1 MTPEKPESIQRN
13 FLARIGPSEPLREL
27 FEHLPGVFFFAK
39 DQNSRMMCASSTIY
53 KRLGC
58 NEELDVV
65 GRQDSD
71 FFPKQIADNFVRD
84 DQKVFATGKPLLNRV
99 EIWYNEQ
106 RMLDW
111 FVTNKLPLKD
121 ESGNI
126 IGLMGTVRS
135 YEGSRK
141 LLLPFSQIS
150 AAVEFIRTHH
160 RERISVTDLAHHSGL
175 SPRQLNRKFNDAFG
189 MSAQDFL
196 TKTRIQTASDAL
208 LNTDLSIAE
217 IAQKFG
223 FCDQSAFTQA
233 FRKHTGITPLKFRK
247 RYAS

>member
-1 MTPEKPESIQRN
+1 VAPEKPESIQRN
-13 FLARIGPSEPLREL
+13 FLARIGPGEPVREL

-208 LNTDLSIAE
+208 LNTALSIAE

-247 RYAS
+247 RYAP

>member
-1 MTPEKPESIQRN
+1 MAPEKPESIQRN
-13 FLARIGPSEPLREL
+13 FLARIGPGEPVREL

-121 ESGNI
+121 ESGNV

-208 LNTDLSIAE
+208 LNTALSIAE

>member
-1 MTPEKPESIQRN
+1 MAPEKPESIQRN
-13 FLARIGPSEPLREL
+13 FLARIGPGEPVREL

-208 LNTDLSIAE
+208 LNTALSIAE

-233 FRKHTGITPLKFRK
+233 FRKHTGVTPLKFRK
-247 RYAS
+247 RYAP

>member
-1 MTPEKPESIQRN
+1 MPAESPESIQKS
-13 FLARIGPSEPLREL
+13 FLSQIGPGEPIREL

-39 DQNSRMMCASSTIY
+39 DLDSRIMCASQATSE
-53 KRLGC
+53 RLGC
-58 NEELDVV
+58 QNEMEVV
-65 GRQDSD
+65 GKNDSD
-71 FFPKQIADNFVRD
+71 FYPKELAAKFLMD
-84 DQKVFATGKPLLNRV
+84 DLQVLNTGQALIDKV
-99 EIWYNEQ
+99 EIGYNKQ

-111 FVTNKLPLKD
+111 IITSKFPLRDATGK
-121 ESGNI
+121 I
-126 IGLMGTVRS
+126 IGLMGMFRS

-141 LLLPFSQIS
+141 LLLPYSQIS
-150 AAVEFIRTHH
+150 SVVEYIRSHH
-160 RERISVTDLAHHSGL
+160 RDHISVTDLAKRAKL

-208 LNTDLSIAE
+208 LNTASSIAE
-217 IAQKFG
+217 IAEQFG

-247 RYAS
+247 RYAT

>member
-1 MTPEKPESIQRN
+1 MAPEKPESIQRN
-13 FLARIGPSEPLREL
+13 FLARIGPGEPVREL

-208 LNTDLSIAE
+208 LNTALSIAE

-247 RYAS
+247 RYAP

>member
-1 MTPEKPESIQRN
+1 M
-13 FLARIGPSEPLREL
+13 
-27 FEHLPGVFFFAK
+27 
-39 DQNSRMMCASSTIY
+39 
-53 KRLGC
+53 
-58 NEELDVV
+58 
-65 GRQDSD
+65 
-71 FFPKQIADNFVRD
+71 RD

-196 TKTRIQTASDAL
+196 TKTRLQTASDAL
-208 LNTDLSIAE
+208 LNTALSIAE

-247 RYAS
+247 RYAP

>member
-1 MTPEKPESIQRN
+1 VAPEKPESIQRN
-13 FLARIGPSEPLREL
+13 FLARIGPGEPVREL

>member
-1 MTPEKPESIQRN
+1 
-13 FLARIGPSEPLREL
+13 
-27 FEHLPGVFFFAK
+27 
-39 DQNSRMMCASSTIY
+39 MCASSTIY

-58 NEELDVV
+58 KKELDVV

-71 FFPKQIADNFVRD
+71 FFPQQIADNFVRD
-84 DQKVFATGKPLLNRV
+84 DKAVFATGKPLLNRV

-111 FVTNKLPLKD
+111 FVTNKLPLKNA
-121 ESGNI
+121 SGNV
-126 IGLMGTVRS
+126 IGLIGTVRS

-141 LLLPFSQIS
+141 LMLPFSQIS
-150 AAVEFIRTHH
+150 AAVEFIRTRH
-160 RERISVTDLAHHSGL
+160 RERITVADLAKKTSL

-196 TKTRIQTASDAL
+196 TKTRIQTSSDAL
-208 LNTDLSIAE
+208 LNTSSSIAE
-217 IAQKFG
+217 IAHQFG

-247 RYAS
+247 RYAP

>member
-1 MTPEKPESIQRN
+1 MPSENPESVQQS
-13 FLARIGPSEPLREL
+13 FLAQIGPGEPVREL

-39 DQNSRMMCASSTIY
+39 DRNSRMMCASSTIY

-58 NEELDVV
+58 KEELDVV
-65 GRQDSD
+65 GREDSD
-71 FFPKQIADNFVRD
+71 FFPQQIADNFVRD
-84 DQKVFATGKPLLNRV
+84 DQRVFATGKPLLNRV

-111 FVTNKLPLKD
+111 FVTNKLPLKN
-121 ESGNI
+121 ESGNV

-150 AAVEFIRTHH
+150 AAVEFIRAHH
-160 RERISVTDLAHHSGL
+160 RERITVTDLANKTSL

-196 TKTRIQTASDAL
+196 TKTRIQTSSDAL
-208 LNTDLSIAE
+208 LNTASSIAE
-217 IAQKFG
+217 IAHQFG

-247 RYAS
+247 QYAP

>member
-13 FLARIGPSEPLREL
+13 FLARIGPGEPVREL

>member
-1 MTPEKPESIQRN
+1 VAPEKPESIQRN
-13 FLARIGPSEPLREL
+13 FLARIGPGEPVREL

-208 LNTDLSIAE
+208 LNTALSIAE

>member
-1 MTPEKPESIQRN
+1 MAPEKSESIQRN
-13 FLARIGPSEPLREL
+13 FLARIGPGEPVREL

-150 AAVEFIRTHH
+150 AAVEFIRAHH

-208 LNTDLSIAE
+208 LNTASSIAE
-217 IAQKFG
+217 IAQQFG

-247 RYAS
+247 RYAP

>member
-1 MTPEKPESIQRN
+1 MAPEKPESIQRN
-13 FLARIGPSEPLREL
+13 FLARIGPGEPVREL

-208 LNTDLSIAE
+208 LNTALSIAE

>member
-1 MTPEKPESIQRN
+1 MPSENPESVQQS
-13 FLARIGPSEPLREL
+13 FLAQIGPGEPVREL

-39 DQNSRMMCASSTIY
+39 DRNSRMMCASSTIY

-58 NEELDVV
+58 KEELDVV

-71 FFPKQIADNFVRD
+71 FFPQQIADNFVRD
-84 DQKVFATGKPLLNRV
+84 DQRVFATGKPMLNRV

-111 FVTNKLPLKD
+111 FVTNKLPLKN
-121 ESGNI
+121 ESGNV

-150 AAVEFIRTHH
+150 AAVEFIRQHH
-160 RERISVTDLAHHSGL
+160 PKLLTASALSYNISPT
-175 SPRQLNRKFNDAFG
+175 PRQ
-189 MSAQDFL
+189 
-196 TKTRIQTASDAL
+196 
-208 LNTDLSIAE
+208 
-217 IAQKFG
+217 
-223 FCDQSAFTQA
+223 
-233 FRKHTGITPLKFRK
+233 
-247 RYAS
+247 

>member
-1 MTPEKPESIQRN
+1 MTPGKPESIQRN
-13 FLARIGPSEPLREL
+13 FLARIGPGEPVREL

-121 ESGNI
+121 ESGNV

-150 AAVEFIRTHH
+150 AAVEYIRTHH

-208 LNTDLSIAE
+208 LNTALSIAE

-247 RYAS
+247 RYAP

>member
-1 MTPEKPESIQRN
+1 VPAESPESIQN
-13 FLARIGPSEPLREL
+13 SFLSKIGSGEPIREL

-39 DQNSRMMCASSTIY
+39 DLDSRIMCASQATSE
-53 KRLGC
+53 RLGC
-58 NEELDVV
+58 QNEMEVV
-65 GRQDSD
+65 GKNDSD
-71 FFPKQIADNFVRD
+71 FYPKELAAKFLMD
-84 DQKVFATGKPLLNRV
+84 DLLVLNTGQALIDKV
-99 EIWYNEQ
+99 EIGYNKQ

-111 FVTNKLPLKD
+111 IITSKFPLRD
-121 ESGNI
+121 ASGKI
-126 IGLMGTVRS
+126 IGLMGMFRS

-141 LLLPFSQIS
+141 LLLPYSQIS
-150 AAVEFIRTHH
+150 SVVEYIRSHH
-160 RERISVTDLAHHSGL
+160 RDQISVTDLAKRAKL

-208 LNTDLSIAE
+208 LNTASSISE
-217 IAQKFG
+217 IAHQFG

-247 RYAS
+247 RYAT

>member
-1 MTPEKPESIQRN
+1 VLPEKPESIQRN
-13 FLARIGPSEPLREL
+13 FLARIGPGEPVREL

-208 LNTDLSIAE
+208 LNTALSIAE

-247 RYAS
+247 RYAP

>member
-247 RYAS
+247 RCAS

>member
-1 MTPEKPESIQRN
+1 MSPESPESVQKS
-13 FLARIGPSEPLREL
+13 FLARIGPGEPIREL

-39 DQNSRMMCASSTIY
+39 DRDSRMMCTSRATSE
-53 KRLGC
+53 RLGC
-58 NEELDVV
+58 QSEMEVV
-65 GRQDSD
+65 GRTDSD
-71 FFPKQIADNFVRD
+71 FYPKELASKFLLD
-84 DQKVFATGKPLLNRV
+84 DQQVINSGQALIDKV
-99 EIWYNEQ
+99 EIGYNKQ

-111 FVTNKLPLKD
+111 IVTSKFPLRD
-121 ESGNI
+121 FSGKI
-126 IGLMGTVRS
+126 IGLIGMFRS

-141 LLLPFSQIS
+141 LLLPYSQIS
-150 AAVEFIRTHH
+150 EVVEYIRSHH
-160 RERISVTDLAHHSGL
+160 RERISVTDLANKSGL

-208 LNTDLSIAE
+208 LHTSSSIAE
-217 IAQKFG
+217 LAQKFG

-247 RYAS
+247 QYAP

>member
-1 MTPEKPESIQRN
+1 VTPEKPESIQRN

>member
-1 MTPEKPESIQRN
+1 
-13 FLARIGPSEPLREL
+13 
-27 FEHLPGVFFFAK
+27 
-39 DQNSRMMCASSTIY
+39 MMCASSTIY

-58 NEELDVV
+58 KKELDVV
-65 GRQDSD
+65 GREDSD
-71 FFPKQIADNFVRD
+71 FFPQQIADNFVRD
-84 DQKVFATGKPLLNRV
+84 DEAVFTSGKPLLNRV

-111 FVTNKLPLKD
+111 FVTNKLPLKN
-121 ESGNI
+121 ESGNV

-150 AAVEFIRTHH
+150 AAVEFILAHQ
-160 RERISVTDLAHHSGL
+160 RERITVTDLANKTSL

-196 TKTRIQTASDAL
+196 TKTRIQTSSDAL
-208 LNTDLSIAE
+208 LNTASSIAE
-217 IAQKFG
+217 IAHQFG

-247 RYAS
+247 RYAP